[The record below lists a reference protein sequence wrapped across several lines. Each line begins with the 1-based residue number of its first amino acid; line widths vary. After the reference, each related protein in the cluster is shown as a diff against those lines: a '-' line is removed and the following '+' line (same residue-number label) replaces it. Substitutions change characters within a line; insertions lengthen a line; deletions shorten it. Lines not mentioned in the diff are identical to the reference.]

1 MDKNSGLIMHLVSI
15 NIGLPRNITYGGKVV
30 HTGGNKGPVA
40 EAMLHTTNFDGDG
53 QADWHLHGGPDRAV
67 CAYSFDHYSFWEEWS
82 GTKLAPG
89 AFSENLTISGVR
101 ETDICIG
108 DTFRCGK
115 ALMQV
120 SQPRLPCTKLAGKH
134 ERKDL
139 PDAIRAK
146 LYTGFYLRV
155 LEGGFVRVGD
165 LFEKISAGP
174 LAVSVLF
181 ATQVML
187 KQRRDLQD
195 VQRVLAVSELS
206 EGWRESLSKRI

>member
-1 MDKNSGLIMHLVSI
+1 MDKYGELIMHLVSI

-30 HTGGNKGPVA
+30 YTDGTKGLVT
-40 EAMLHTTNFDGDG
+40 EAMLRTTNFDGDG
-53 QADWHLHGGPDRAV
+53 QADLNLHGGPDRAV
-67 CAYSFDHYSFWEEWS
+67 CVYSFDHYTFWEEWS

-108 DTFRCGK
+108 DTFKCGE
-115 ALMQV
+115 ALVQV

-134 ERKDL
+134 GRQDL

-155 LEGGFVRVGD
+155 LEGGSVRVGD
-165 LFEKISAGP
+165 LFEKITAGP

-181 ATQVML
+181 AAQVML
-187 KQRRDLQD
+187 KQRSDLQD
-195 VQRVLAVSELS
+195 LQRVLAVSELS
-206 EGWRESLSKRI
+206 QGWRETLSKRI